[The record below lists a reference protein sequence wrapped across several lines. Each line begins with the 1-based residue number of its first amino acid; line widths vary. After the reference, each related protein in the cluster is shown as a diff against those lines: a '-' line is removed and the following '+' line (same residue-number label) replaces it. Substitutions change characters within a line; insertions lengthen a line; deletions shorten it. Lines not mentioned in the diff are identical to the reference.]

1 MKVTKEYLK
10 QLILEELQEQE
21 QQPARNAPTDEKEDD
36 KNTELSTQELKN
48 RIIGTARELSG
59 IMRNELDIV
68 NFALAVLNAAKNKN
82 LNSGVL
88 RQKLELV
95 KSEMEKI
102 K

>member
-1 MKVTKEYLK
+1 MEITKEYLK
-10 QLILEELQEQE
+10 QMIKEQMQE
-21 QQPARNAPTDEKEDD
+21 QQPAKNAPTDGKEDD
-36 KNTELSTQELKN
+36 KSTELSTQELKN

-68 NFALAVLNAAKNKN
+68 NFALAILNAAKNKN